1 MSNYECLEQMMSE
14 QMQVTNGWWELK
26 PQPDSELKA
35 AITELKVSNE
45 NLAAEVWEL
54 KSTIEFLLK
63 SINGK

>member
-1 MSNYECLEQMMSE
+1 MSNYEHLEKLMTE
-14 QMQVTNGWWELK
+14 NMQVKDGWWVLK
-26 PQPDSELKA
+26 PQRDEQLLA
-35 AITELKVSNE
+35 AIADLKESNE